1 MKKLGWGFVCALA
14 AAPIVC
20 GQSSVAVA
28 QEPKVIA
35 TQPQKVGN
43 GWARTYVAL
52 DANGKALALG
62 VSLDKA
68 ALEGLPKEPNATSR
82 CFDKNGNGKMDEHE
96 CIGDFNFT
104 FVIPEGEAAKAVAPF
119 RWVGLNW
126 NPHGHI
132 PPAPPPWAVPH
143 FDFHFYIQDRE
154 SVRAIRPGSCGELID
169 CEDFKKAT
177 KAVPAKYVHRD
188 HINVDAAVPDMGN
201 HLINSKAPELAPK
214 GPPFTHT
221 FIFGAYDG
229 KITFLEPMIT
239 HAYLASNP
247 GMCAPIKQPE
257 AWEVAGAYPTK
268 YCIRHLER
276 AGRYTV
282 SLEDFVEHP
291 AR

>member
-20 GQSSVAVA
+20 GPSSVAVA

-35 TQPQKVGN
+35 TKPQKVGN

-52 DANGKALALG
+52 NANGKALALG

-104 FVIPEGEAAKAVAPF
+104 FVIPEGEAAKTVAPF
-119 RWVGLNW
+119 RWVSLNW

-154 SVRAIRPGSCGELID
+154 SVRAIRPGACGELID

-177 KAVPAKYVHRD
+177 KAVPAKYLHRD

-201 HLINSKAPELAPK
+201 HMINSKAPELAPK

-229 KITFLEPMIT
+229 KVTFLEPMIT

-247 GMCAPIKQPE
+247 SMCAPVKQPE
-257 AWEVAGAYPTK
+257 AWEVAGAYPTM

-276 AGRYTV
+276 VGRYTI
-282 SLEDFVEHP
+282 SLEGFVEHP